1 MRRQARPTGLA
12 LAAVVLAAGLSGWA
26 FGKTLGRD
34 NAEPTRVAEAAA
46 APADVR
52 DPSATSALQ
61 RDIAALAPQRPG
73 HPDLYVLGFAGDG
86 SEQVFRNEVLHL
98 EALAAQRLDAAGRVL
113 VLANH
118 PQEPIQKPLPQ
129 ATLANLRQAL
139 AAIGAVMDPEEDLL
153 LLYVTT
159 HGTSD
164 HELLLRTPGERDD
177 FIDARDLKSALDASG
192 IRHRVLALS
201 ACYSGGFVRALR
213 DEDTLL
219 LTAAHRDRPSF
230 GCGND
235 SVATYFGRA
244 WLVDGLNDT
253 VDFDA
258 AFGAATQAIE
268 RREMSSGLPPSQP
281 QINRG
286 RRIGERLAHWR
297 ESFTPG
303 PAVPYPF
310 EDPADDEPETAEA
323 EVTPPLLRGDS
334 SSPP

>member
-1 MRRQARPTGLA
+1 MKAQALPTGLA
-12 LAAVVLAAGLSGWA
+12 LAAVLLGAGLSGWV
-26 FGKTLGRD
+26 FGKALGRGD
-34 NAEPTRVAEAAA
+34 VAPARTTEVTV
-46 APADVR
+46 APADAR
-52 DPSATSALQ
+52 DSSAASALQ

-118 PQEPIQKPLPQ
+118 SHEPIRKPLPR
-129 ATLANLRQAL
+129 ATLANLEQAL
-139 AAIGAVMDPEEDLL
+139 AAIGAAMDPEEDVL

-164 HELLLRTPGERDD
+164 HELLLRTPGEDDD
-177 FIDARDLKSALDASG
+177 FIVARDLRKALDASG

-258 AFGAATQAIE
+258 AFDAATQAIE
-268 RREMSSGLPPSQP
+268 RREIAAGLAPSQP

-286 RRIGERLAHWR
+286 RRIGERLALWR
-297 ESFTPG
+297 ASFTPG

-310 EDPADDEPETAEA
+310 EDPTEDAPETAEA
-323 EVTPPLLRGDS
+323 ALTPPLLRGDS
-334 SSPP
+334 SPPP